1 MATIHKSGFVNII
14 GNPNVGKSTLMNR
27 MVGERLSIITS
38 KMQTTRH
45 RIFGIVNGDD
55 FQIVYSDTPGII
67 KPNYLLQERMM
78 RFVSSAIS
86 DADLLLYVTDTFET
100 PEKNADYLER
110 IAHTE
115 VPVILV
121 INKTDLAKSGEIEL
135 LIDGWKPRL
144 PNAEIICVSALT
156 GDNTDV
162 LFDMILKKLPEGPK
176 WFPEDQL
183 TDKSERFIVSEII
196 REKILLNYKKEIPY
210 SVEVSVEAF
219 HESDDIIRI
228 SSVIYVDR
236 ESQKGIII
244 GHQGSM
250 LKKVGSEAR
259 IDTEAFF
266 GKKVFLEIFV
276 KVKKDWR
283 NNDRLLSGFGYQ

>member
-162 LFDMILKKLPEGPK
+162 LFDLILKKLPEGPK

-250 LKKVGSEAR
+250 LKKVGSDAR

>member
-27 MVGERLSIITS
+27 MVGERLSIITT

>member
-1 MATIHKSGFVNII
+1 M
-14 GNPNVGKSTLMNR
+14 
-27 MVGERLSIITS
+27 
-38 KMQTTRH
+38 
-45 RIFGIVNGDD
+45 
-55 FQIVYSDTPGII
+55 
-67 KPNYLLQERMM
+67 
-78 RFVSSAIS
+78 
-86 DADLLLYVTDTFET
+86 
-100 PEKNADYLER
+100 
-110 IAHTE
+110 
-115 VPVILV
+115 
-121 INKTDLAKSGEIEL
+121 
-135 LIDGWKPRL
+135 
-144 PNAEIICVSALT
+144 
-156 GDNTDV
+156 
-162 LFDMILKKLPEGPK
+162 
-176 WFPEDQL
+176 
-183 TDKSERFIVSEII
+183 SEII